1 MVTLYVGGQ
10 KVAWAD
16 AEKVFANPSAGASEI
31 ELRND
36 DGEVIARVV
45 PKAAAAEDPDWVK
58 AITPE
63 EIERRMAEPGYT
75 FEEVKKQLG
84 WE

>member
-16 AEKVFANPSAGASEI
+16 AEKVFANPPAGVRDI
-31 ELRND
+31 ELRDD
-36 DGEVIARVV
+36 DGKLLARVV
-45 PKAAAAEDPDWVK
+45 PERAAEDPDWVK

-63 EIERRMAEPGYT
+63 EIERRMAGPFMTLDE
-75 FEEVKKQLG
+75 FRKQQG